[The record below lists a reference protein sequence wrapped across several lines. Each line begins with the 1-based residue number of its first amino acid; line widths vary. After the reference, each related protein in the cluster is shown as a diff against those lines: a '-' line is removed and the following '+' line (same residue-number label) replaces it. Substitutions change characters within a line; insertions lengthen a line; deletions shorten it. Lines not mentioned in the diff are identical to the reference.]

1 MFFSKK
7 RKAGDIHKPNNTRPI
22 QHVAGSLKEYQKELA
37 RKEVESL
44 YELNRIGGSFSGILQ
59 EADHFQTQLTEFGQS
74 FSNIN
79 EAAEQFSG
87 VKDEISLSVG
97 EAQEKLEELKQT
109 SMQVQESYS
118 EMEQTFA
125 QLQAAIQNIQKC
137 MGGIV
142 SIADQTN
149 LLAINASIEAARAGE
164 EGRGFSVVAAHI
176 KDLANEIKVLAVEVD
191 NGVRNVE
198 ASSEQLNGSIQAS
211 EQTLGQS
218 IEIVNRTDENF
229 HKITT
234 AAEGSTNVQTEI
246 ANVIDE
252 SQNSLQSIC
261 QFFDHIRI
269 QYQEVVKHLG
279 RANNLGTTKSSM
291 FEDLD
296 NMLSQISPMV
306 EEMDSDQ

>member
-7 RKAGDIHKPNNTRPI
+7 RKTRQVHKPNNTRPI
-22 QHVAGSLKEYQKELA
+22 QHVAGSLKEYQKDLA

-44 YELNRIGGSFSGILQ
+44 FELNMIGSSFSGILK

-79 EAAEQFSG
+79 ETAEQFTG
-87 VKDEISLSVG
+87 VKNEISQTVS
-97 EAQEKLEELKQT
+97 EAQDKLRELKQT
-109 SMQVQESYS
+109 SMQVQASYN

-164 EGRGFSVVAAHI
+164 EGRGFSVVAAQI

-191 NGVRNVE
+191 NGIQNVE
-198 ASSEQLNGSIQAS
+198 TSSEQLSGSIQSS

-218 IEIVNRTDENF
+218 VEIVNRTDENF
-229 HKITT
+229 HKIIT
-234 AAEGSTNVQTEI
+234 AAEGSTGVQTQI
-246 ANVIDE
+246 AGVIDE
-252 SQNSLQSIC
+252 SQISLQSIC

-269 QYQEVVKHLG
+269 QYQEVIKHLS

-291 FEDLD
+291 FEDID
-296 NMLSQISPMV
+296 NMLSQIAPMV
-306 EEMDSDQ
+306 EEMDDDK

>member
-7 RKAGDIHKPNNTRPI
+7 RKARQVHKPNNTRPI
-22 QHVAGSLKEYQKELA
+22 QHVTGSLKEYQKDLA

-44 YELNRIGGSFSGILQ
+44 YELNMIGSSFYGILK
-59 EADHFQTQLTEFGQS
+59 EADHFHAQLTEFGQS

-79 EAAEQFSG
+79 ETAEQFTG
-87 VKDEISLSVG
+87 VKNEIALTVA
-97 EAQEKLEELKQT
+97 EAQDKLKELKQT
-109 SMQVQESYS
+109 SMQVQTSYS

-125 QLQAAIQNIQKC
+125 RLQAAIQNIQKC

-164 EGRGFSVVAAHI
+164 EGRGFSVVAAQI
-176 KDLANEIKVLAVEVD
+176 KDLASEIKVLAVEVD
-191 NGVRNVE
+191 NGIRNVE
-198 ASSEQLNGSIQAS
+198 TSSEQLSGSIHSS

-218 IEIVNRTDENF
+218 IEIVSDTDNNF

-234 AAEGSTNVQTEI
+234 AAEGSTGVQTEI
-246 ANVIDE
+246 ANVIDS
-252 SQNSLQSIC
+252 SQSSLLSIC

-269 QYQEVVKHLG
+269 QYQEVVKHLSI
-279 RANNLGTTKSSM
+279 ANNLGTTKSSM
-291 FEDLD
+291 FEDID
-296 NMLSQISPMV
+296 NMLSQIPPMV
-306 EEMDSDQ
+306 EEMNSDQ